1 MSPSGGVTRNTLR
14 RQISGALRD
23 EVLAGRLPSGKE
35 FTVKQIAEQYGVS
48 ATPVREALFDLAS
61 QGLLVS
67 DEHRGFQVR
76 AFTAGD
82 YRAIVQARSVIV
94 EGVFSGCH
102 PVTVRGE
109 AMTSVRRRA
118 SEAARAARG
127 GDLDVLIGYDLRF
140 WRELSAFVGNP
151 NISDFLATLRV
162 QGWVFLVHRLRTSAE
177 RDRLL
182 WLDHEA
188 LAEAVT
194 ADDRAA
200 VLAMLRAYY
209 ARELEWADRL
219 LITEPGATE
228 TGVTEPG
235 AAEPGAT
242 GPCGGEPSATG
253 ACAAGPCARE
263 PGAGD
268 GR

>member
-48 ATPVREALFDLAS
+48 ATPVREALFDLTS

-76 AFTAGD
+76 VFSAGD
-82 YRAIVQARSVIV
+82 YRSIVQARSVIV
-94 EGVFSGCH
+94 EGVFSGCR
-102 PVTVRGE
+102 PPAVRGE
-109 AMTSVRRRA
+109 AMASVRRRA
-118 SEAARAARG
+118 SEASRAAKG
-127 GDLDVLIGYDLRF
+127 GELDVLIGYDLRF

-151 NISDFLATLRV
+151 HISEFLATLRV
-162 QGWVFLVHRLRTSAE
+162 QGWVFLLHRLRTHPTSAE

-188 LAEAVT
+188 LADAVT
-194 ADDRAA
+194 SEDRAA

-209 ARELEWADRL
+209 AREVEWAEQL
-219 LITEPGATE
+219 L
-228 TGVTEPG
+228 
-235 AAEPGAT
+235 AAERTPPADA
-242 GPCGGEPSATG
+242 PVS
-253 ACAAGPCARE
+253 R
-263 PGAGD
+263 D
-268 GR
+268 

>member
-1 MSPSGGVTRNTLR
+1 MSPHGGVTRNTLR

-76 AFTAGD
+76 AFSAED
-82 YRAIVQARSVIV
+82 YRSIVQARSVIV

-102 PVTVRGE
+102 PIAVRGE
-109 AMTSVRRRA
+109 AMVSVRRRA
-118 SEAARAARG
+118 SEAARAAKG

-140 WRELSAFVGNP
+140 WRELSAFLGNP

-177 RDRLL
+177 RNRLL

-188 LAEAVT
+188 LADAVT
-194 ADDRAA
+194 SGDRAG
-200 VLAMLRAYY
+200 VLAMLRGYY
-209 ARELEWADRL
+209 AREQEWAERL
-219 LITEPGATE
+219 LAVERLAT
-228 TGVTEPG
+228 
-235 AAEPGAT
+235 
-242 GPCGGEPSATG
+242 
-253 ACAAGPCARE
+253 
-263 PGAGD
+263 D

>member
-76 AFTAGD
+76 AFSAGD
-82 YRAIVQARSVIV
+82 YHSIVQARSVIV
-94 EGVFSGCH
+94 EGIFSGCH
-102 PVTVRGE
+102 PITVRGD
-109 AMTSVRRRA
+109 AMTSLRRRA

-127 GDLDVLIGYDLRF
+127 GDLDVLVGYDLRF

-162 QGWVFLVHRLRTSAE
+162 QGWVFWCTGCGRARNG
-177 RDRLL
+177 
-182 WLDHEA
+182 
-188 LAEAVT
+188 T
-194 ADDRAA
+194 ACSGSTTRHSPKPSP
-200 VLAMLRAYY
+200 
-209 ARELEWADRL
+209 
-219 LITEPGATE
+219 PG
-228 TGVTEPG
+228 TGRR
-235 AAEPGAT
+235 
-242 GPCGGEPSATG
+242 CWRS
-253 ACAAGPCARE
+253 CARTTH
-263 PGAGD
+263 GNRN
-268 GR
+268 GRTGS